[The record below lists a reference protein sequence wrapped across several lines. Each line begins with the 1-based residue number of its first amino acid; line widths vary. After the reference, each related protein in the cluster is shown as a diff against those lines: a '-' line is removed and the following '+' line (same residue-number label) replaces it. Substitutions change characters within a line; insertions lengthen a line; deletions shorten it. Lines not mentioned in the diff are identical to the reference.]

1 MAKNRNDY
9 FAMIQ
14 KQVEYC
20 VKASDFL
27 GKVLRDFSV
36 QNIHILR
43 GEMHEIEHEADEMHH
58 EILVKLSAEF
68 ITPIDQEDI
77 LRLVQVIDDIT
88 DELDKVVLELYM
100 YNIKEIT
107 EYMIELS
114 ELVSPCVNTL
124 MSAIKE
130 FRNFKKPESLHA
142 LLVEVNTIE
151 GKSDAIYV
159 EAVHNLFVG
168 STDNKSL
175 IGYKAI
181 YKSLENC
188 CDLCEHAADI
198 IEQIVIKN
206 T

>member
-1 MAKNRNDY
+1 MAKNKNDY

-27 GKVLRDFSV
+27 DKVLSGFSV
-36 QNIHILR
+36 QNMHTMR
-43 GEMHEIEHEADEMHH
+43 EKMHEIEHEADEMHH

-88 DELDKVVLELYM
+88 DELDQVVLELYM
-100 YNIKEIT
+100 YNIKEVT
-107 EYMIELS
+107 SHMVELS
-114 ELVSPCVNTL
+114 TLVGQCVNAL
-124 MSAIKE
+124 LSAIKE

-151 GKSDAIYV
+151 GKSDAVYV
-159 EAVHNLFVG
+159 EAVHRLFTG
-168 STDNKSL
+168 DTDNKSL
-175 IGYKAI
+175 IGNKAV